1 MKWGFRGFRI
11 DAITFIKKDL
21 SFASQESDG
30 ADGLVKCTKTV
41 RNQPGIE
48 EFLEELK
55 EETFKKYDCMTVAEA
70 AGIRY
75 DQLEEFIGEDG
86 FFSMV
91 FDFKYADLDI
101 ASGSEWFK
109 RIPWTVSDLRKLIME
124 SQLNVQKYGWAKQ
137 TSLKIMTSQERP
149 QNIYWKM
156 KIIQLQLKC

>member
-1 MKWGFRGFRI
+1 M
-11 DAITFIKKDL
+11 

-70 AGIRY
+70 SQVFVMIE
-75 DQLEEFIGEDG
+75 LEEFIGEDG

-109 RIPWTVSDLRKLIME
+109 K
-124 SQLNVQKYGWAKQ
+124 N
-137 TSLKIMTSQERP
+137 SLDSF
-149 QNIYWKM
+149 
-156 KIIQLQLKC
+156 